1 MINLIAVHGD
11 GGPVTL
17 QAGRAPWSVFQDG
30 TMPSAYNGGDR
41 GHLAGQVS
49 TRFSS
54 GLAAVKAASPSR
66 VPGTLPDPHPLTLL
80 LRGTRA
86 WGPGGIAAEADIP
99 RGLLPTIPWRPNADR
114 LLDPSPGERVGGWR
128 LRFDPE
134 LT

>member
-41 GHLAGQVS
+41 GHLSGQVS

-66 VPGTLPDPHPLTLL
+66 VPGTHPDPHPLTLL
-80 LRGTRA
+80 LHGNRA
-86 WGPGGIAAEADIP
+86 WALGA
-99 RGLLPTIPWRPNADR
+99 LLCEDRHPSRPSAYHPWRPNADR